1 MEYKYDLSIYVAT
14 YNHEK
19 YIKRALDSIFSQ
31 KTNHTYEV
39 LVGED
44 YSTDRTKETLK
55 QYEKDH
61 NQYVANGQLK
71 IFYRDHNM
79 HKERPG
85 NADDL
90 KSRCKGKYIIA
101 LEGDDYWIDDRKI
114 EKQISFLESHSEY
127 IGVSHNCIVVDEN
140 GNVTGEKYPECKRS
154 EYSISDYM
162 SNILPGQLT
171 TLMYRN
177 IYSDLAVNC
186 SLLQKGLSP
195 GDKLIVLVLLCYGKI
210 YCMQECMS
218 AYRHITTHGDS
229 FSAKYKYSFE
239 NDERWY
245 REVVFY
251 LDAVAPS
258 LTKYGDELY
267 VRCIMKG
274 IKERQCTIGNA
285 IKSFKVVRNKF
296 DSLWMWCVYKVRKDI
311 LHKELWL

>member
-19 YIKRALDSIFSQ
+19 YIKRALDSIFGQ

-79 HKERPG
+79 YRERPD

-218 AYRHITTHGDS
+218 AYRHIITHGDS

-274 IKERQCTIGNA
+274 IKERQCTIGKA
-285 IKSFKVVRNKF
+285 IKSCKIVRNKF
-296 DSLWMWCVYKVRKDI
+296 DSLWAWCVYKVHKDI

>member
-1 MEYKYDLSIYVAT
+1 MECDLSIYVAT
-14 YNHEK
+14 YNHER
-19 YIKRALDSIFSQ
+19 YIKRALDSIFGQ
-31 KTNHTYEV
+31 KTNHNYEV

-44 YSTDRTKETLK
+44 YSTDRTKEILK

-79 HKERPG
+79 YREQPD

-90 KSRCKGKYIIA
+90 KSRCKGRYIIA
-101 LEGDDYWIDDRKI
+101 LEGDDYWIDERKI
-114 EKQISFLESHSEY
+114 EKQISFLESHPEY
-127 IGVSHNCIVVDEN
+127 IGVSHNCVVVDEN
-140 GNVTGEKYPECKRS
+140 GNVTGEKYPECRRS
-154 EYSISDYM
+154 EYSIFDYM

-177 IYSDLAVNC
+177 IYADPAINC
-186 SLLQKGLSP
+186 TLLKKGLSP

-239 NDERWY
+239 DDECWY
-245 REVVFY
+245 REIVFY

-258 LTKYGDELY
+258 LAKYGDELY

-274 IKERQCTIGNA
+274 IKEGQCTIGKA
-285 IKSFKVVRNKF
+285 IKSCGIIRNRF
-296 DSLWMWCVYKVRKDI
+296 DSLWAWCAYKVRKDI